1 MYHVATLLPFSD
13 TDAQQLQR
21 KRHIGND
28 IVSIVFQEAN
38 TPFRYIIII
47 IVIIIIII
55 LISIIQP
62 RHGDLPLPPR
72 LHRGSARPGGR
83 QLVPGGG
90 HGEVKCLI
98 IIMIIMIIIII

>member
-38 TPFRYIIII
+38 TPFRYYYYYYYYYYHYYYYHYYYININY
-47 IVIIIIII
+47 
-55 LISIIQP
+55 P
-62 RHGDLPLPPR
+62 APTW
-72 LHRGSARPGGR
+72 
-83 QLVPGGG
+83 
-90 HGEVKCLI
+90 
-98 IIMIIMIIIII
+98 

>member
-38 TPFRYIIII
+38 TPFRYII
-47 IVIIIIII
+47 VIIIIILQNI
-55 LISIIQP
+55 LY
-62 RHGDLPLPPR
+62 
-72 LHRGSARPGGR
+72 
-83 QLVPGGG
+83 
-90 HGEVKCLI
+90 
-98 IIMIIMIIIII
+98 

>member
-38 TPFRYIIII
+38 TPFRYNNNNNNNYYYYYNININY
-47 IVIIIIII
+47 
-55 LISIIQP
+55 P
-62 RHGDLPLPPR
+62 APTW
-72 LHRGSARPGGR
+72 
-83 QLVPGGG
+83 
-90 HGEVKCLI
+90 
-98 IIMIIMIIIII
+98 